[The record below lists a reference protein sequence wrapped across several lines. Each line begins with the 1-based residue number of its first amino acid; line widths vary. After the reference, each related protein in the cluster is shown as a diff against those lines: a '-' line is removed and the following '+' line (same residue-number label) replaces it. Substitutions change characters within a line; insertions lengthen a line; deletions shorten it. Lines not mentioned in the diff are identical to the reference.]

1 MKDLPNLIGKRSET
15 FGSRLFRDFHL
26 RESDSCGWIRVKSL
40 NEGKG
45 SFVSFEMAGKF
56 NGCFDVNNASLQLNN
71 TDNSFFFVVFF
82 FTVQLSLLRRGE

>member
-45 SFVSFEMAGKF
+45 SFVSFEMTGKF